1 MKKLKVLAM
10 MLCIAA
16 MGLATSCTKDNED
29 LIVGKWKCTA
39 STTTITNLST
49 NEVTTENDASSVGM
63 VFEFTKDGKMIFNGR
78 TLSYTVSGSEFTMIF
93 DNGEQNKF
101 DINELTKDKLKI
113 SSKPVEEQGNRYVE
127 TIEFVK
133 M

>member
-16 MGLATSCTKDNED
+16 MGLTTSCSKDNED

-39 STTTITNLST
+39 STTTITNLTT
-49 NEVTTENDASSVGM
+49 NEVTTRNDPSVVGM
-63 VFEFTKDGKMIFNGR
+63 IIEFTKDGKMIFDGQ
-78 TLSYTVSGSEFTMIF
+78 TVSYTVNGSELTEIF

-101 DINELTKDKLKI
+101 DINELTENKLKF
-113 SSKPVEEQGNRYVE
+113 SSKPVEEQGKRYVS
-127 TIEFVK
+127 TAEFVK

>member
-10 MLCIAA
+10 MLCIAT
-16 MGLATSCTKDNED
+16 MGLTTSCSKDNED

-39 STTTITNLST
+39 STTTITNLTT
-49 NEVTTENDASSVGM
+49 NEVTTHNDPSTIGM
-63 VFEFTKDGKMIFNGR
+63 TFEFTKDGKMIFNGQ
-78 TLSYTVSGSEFTMIF
+78 TLSYTVNGNEFSMIF
-93 DNGEQNKF
+93 DNGEKNNF
-101 DINELTKDKLKI
+101 DINELTEDELKI
-113 SSKPVEEQGNRYVE
+113 SSKPIEEQGNRYVE